1 MIHIRKLVRNGRKDL
16 WRARKSTELER
27 VGQDWARI
35 LAETLVREL
44 VIPITQFGSLG
55 QDVAGNLSPL
65 EGPLLDRVLAYPFA
79 PIRRFAEVS
88 EGDSGTHGLSF
99 DLLQDTANDSPSVT
113 DDMNEVGV
121 GKNGSDVVE
130 ADGVS
135 GMFVDEPGLISC
147 GSVPFE
153 SRV

>member
-1 MIHIRKLVRNGRKDL
+1 VIHIRKLVWNGRKDL
-16 WRARKSTELER
+16 WRARNTTELER
-27 VGQDWARI
+27 VGQDSARI

-55 QDVAGNLSPL
+55 QDVGRNLSPL
-65 EGPLLDRVLAYPFA
+65 QSPLLDRVLAYPFA

-88 EGDSGTHGLSF
+88 EGDSRTHGLSF

-121 GKNGSDVVE
+121 GENGSNVVQ
-130 ADGVS
+130 ADGVP

-147 GSVPFE
+147 GPVPFE
-153 SRV
+153 SGV